1 MTYDTDTGRQ
11 VTVNS
16 SVIQSFSVVDEQKL
30 KKPKKWKNKEEER
43 QILPSG
49 QQGENSAKSWL
60 FRLHSKY

>member
-1 MTYDTDTGRQ
+1 ML
-11 VTVNS
+11 
-16 SVIQSFSVVDEQKL
+16 FSVVDGQKL

-60 FRLHSKY
+60 FTSTFKILNNGHLFLTMSAAVS

>member
-11 VTVNS
+11 VTDNS
-16 SVIQSFSVVDEQKL
+16 SVNSVVDGQKL

-49 QQGENSAKSWL
+49 QQGEKVPKAGCL
-60 FRLHSKY
+60 RLHSKY